1 MKNLLEFILIH
12 IVTYP
17 DDVRVD
23 EQEQEQETVYT
34 IHVHA
39 DDLGRVIGKH
49 GNIIQ
54 SIRSIAKV
62 RAMKEQKRIRIVVD
76 EPAEKPVDVAKSTE
90 ASSDTVSA
98 Q

>member
-23 EQEQEQETVYT
+23 EKEGEGESIYT
-34 IHVHA
+34 ITVNPE
-39 DDLGRVIGKH
+39 DLGRVIGRR

-62 RAMKEQKRIRIVVD
+62 RAMKEHKRIRVMID
-76 EPAEKPVDVAKSTE
+76 EILSAAHPAEVKTE
-90 ASSDTVSA
+90 IAE
-98 Q
+98 

>member
-12 IVTYP
+12 IVSFP

-23 EQEQEQETVYT
+23 EFEGEGETVYT
-34 IHVHA
+34 IFVNSE
-39 DDLGRVIGKH
+39 DLGRVIGRR

-62 RAMKEQKRIRIVVD
+62 RAMKEQKRIRVIID
-76 EPAEKPVDVAKSTE
+76 EGEKKDAEESTE
-90 ASSDTVSA
+90 EAPV
-98 Q
+98 QE

>member
-23 EQEQEQETVYT
+23 EKEGEGESVYT
-34 IHVHA
+34 ITVNPE
-39 DDLGRVIGKH
+39 DLGRVIGRR

-62 RAMKEQKRIRIVVD
+62 RAMKEHKRIHVMID
-76 EPAEKPVDVAKSTE
+76 ETLSAAHPAEVKTEEVKTEVA
-90 ASSDTVSA
+90 A
-98 Q
+98 

>member
-23 EQEQEQETVYT
+23 EKEGEGESIYT
-34 IHVHA
+34 ITVNPE
-39 DDLGRVIGKH
+39 DLGRVIGRR

-62 RAMKEQKRIRIVVD
+62 RAMKEHKRIRVMID
-76 EPAEKPVDVAKSTE
+76 ETLSAAHPAEVKTE
-90 ASSDTVSA
+90 IAE
-98 Q
+98 